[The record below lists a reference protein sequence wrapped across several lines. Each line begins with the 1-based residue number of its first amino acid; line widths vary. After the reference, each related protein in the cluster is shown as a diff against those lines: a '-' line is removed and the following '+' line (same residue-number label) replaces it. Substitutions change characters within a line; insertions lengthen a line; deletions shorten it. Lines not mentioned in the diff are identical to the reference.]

1 MDNELTKALKKIIK
15 DEIGNIVSDELK
27 LRFEPL
33 QRAIDTIQKSND
45 QISEQIRED
54 RVKIDKIEVSQAK
67 SEKQN
72 SQIIDNQNNT
82 EEQLVNAV
90 KEEAQKIPKHTEKAV
105 ENMFDTKP
113 LLKKIKEKFIGRK

>member
-15 DEIGNIVSDELK
+15 DEIGNMVSDELK

-33 QRAIDTIQKSND
+33 QRAIDTVQKSND
-45 QISEQIRED
+45 HISEQIRED

-82 EEQLVNAV
+82 EEHLVDAV
-90 KEEAQKIPKHTEKAV
+90 KEEVQQIPKHTQKAV
-105 ENMFDTKP
+105 ESMFDSKP
-113 LLKKIKEKFIGRK
+113 FLSKIKAKFIK